1 MSELVT
7 LTVKDFKAT
16 FFNIAAVTDPLEKA
30 KQLAAIEGAS
40 LTRKIARESM
50 RPKSKKLWPTSSPAG
65 TPPHADIGTI
75 RKLLYFAWDP
85 ATEAAVIGPAF
96 FPTKSSKAGNE
107 PVPGV
112 HEKSGVL
119 TIVRRIYDL
128 RTKARSAAQAA
139 AFRRKVKAG
148 TLTVEPRFR
157 EESVTADYPK
167 RPFMVPALDRSKV
180 VLSRFFKNSVTA

>member
-1 MSELVT
+1 MSELVK

-30 KQLAAIEGAS
+30 KQTAAIESAA
-40 LTRKIARESM
+40 LVRKVARESM
-50 RPKSKKLWPTSSPAG
+50 RPKSKKLWPTSSPPG

-75 RKLLYFAWDP
+75 RKLLFFAWD
-85 ATEAAVIGPAF
+85 ASREAAVIGPAF

-107 PVPGV
+107 PVPGI
-112 HEKSGVL
+112 HEKAGTL
-119 TIVRRIYDL
+119 TIVRRIYDQ
-128 RTKARSAAQAA
+128 RPKARSAAQAA

-157 EESVTADYPK
+157 EVTETARYPK
-167 RPFMVPALDRSKV
+167 RPFMVPALERAKV
-180 VLSRFFKNSVTA
+180 VMSSFFKNTVTQ